1 MILLFP
7 IFVYTRLNLIFQV
20 YFDLYEQELERFEH
34 STKPDLKITA
44 TSEQELDAAV
54 DTIKMHM

>member
-1 MILLFP
+1 M
-7 IFVYTRLNLIFQV
+7 FQV

-34 STKPDLKITA
+34 STKHFTVTTSPELKITA